1 VYVRRDYE
9 GFTGDPKFVRD
20 EQAQKSFSKLRGAI
34 AGTYLWRLGW
44 LNGVATPQAYQPR
57 DEASRQRLIRE
68 AEFAWKQAF
77 AYCPYSPEAV
87 FKYAGLLLNLPGRM
101 EDALLITETALEKDP
116 NNEQFE
122 YLRGEILKYRQ
133 NEATLGQ
140 VQVELD
146 QLVTDFQQ
154 EPANLTSAFKLASA
168 YAQLQQ
174 SNAAIA
180 VLDQL
185 IQQSNITAD
194 AVVQT
199 AMFAQQLRN
208 VPLMER
214 ALLRLTEVNP
224 NSPEAWYDLSAMQA
238 ALGKQEEAMQ
248 NIRRSVLL
256 SDRRLQTNPSAKNLR
271 QELANEPRFAPLRNR
286 PDWDASLL
294 LQ

>member
-1 VYVRRDYE
+1 
-9 GFTGDPKFVRD
+9 
-20 EQAQKSFSKLRGAI
+20 
-34 AGTYLWRLGW
+34 
-44 LNGVATPQAYQPR
+44 
-57 DEASRQRLIRE
+57 
-68 AEFAWKQAF
+68 
-77 AYCPYSPEAV
+77 
-87 FKYAGLLLNLPGRM
+87 M